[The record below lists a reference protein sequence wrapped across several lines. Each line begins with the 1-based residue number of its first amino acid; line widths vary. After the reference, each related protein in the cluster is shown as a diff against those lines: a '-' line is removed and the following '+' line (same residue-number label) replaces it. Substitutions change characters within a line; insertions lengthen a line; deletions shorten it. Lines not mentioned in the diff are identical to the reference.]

1 MAPLSGA
8 DECVVRAIESL
19 DHGLE
24 ARNITFDELLWGKL
38 LHRRGLQHFNAVL
51 VGASEEEHLV
61 TIEPHETGDRIGC
74 DRLVCVADVRRAIRV
89 GDGGGDIIAGLF
101 GHRSVPSGAFGN
113 DRKGRDTGVPAGPRP
128 GRDALSLRYQRR
140 DASASQPNT
149 SNTSGLRSRLN
160 SSASQAAVLIFS
172 HTSANRARWTTDCP
186 PAVSRAWSH
195 PFTVSTKAASGAGS
209 TPSRRSPSA

>member
-24 ARNITFDELLWGKL
+24 ARNIAFDELLGGKL
-38 LHRRGLQHFNAVL
+38 LLRRGLQHFTPML

-61 TIEPHETGDRIGC
+61 IIEPHETGDRIGC
-74 DRLVCVADVRRAIRV
+74 DRLVGVADVRRAIGI
-89 GDGGGDIIAGLF
+89 GDGGGEIIAGLVS
-101 GHRSVPSGAFGN
+101 HRSVPLSVFGI
-113 DRKGRDTGVPAGPRP
+113 DRKGRDIEVPAGPRP

-140 DASASQPNT
+140 DAWASQPNT
-149 SNTSGLRSRLN
+149 SNTNGLRSRLN
-160 SSASQAAVLIFS
+160 VSASRAAALIFS
-172 HTSANRARWTTDCP
+172 QASANRARRATDCP

-209 TPSRRSPSA
+209 TP

>member
-38 LHRRGLQHFNAVL
+38 LLRRGLQHFNAVL

-89 GDGGGDIIAGLF
+89 GDGGGEIIARLV
-101 GHRSVPSGAFGN
+101 GHR
-113 DRKGRDTGVPAGPRP
+113 
-128 GRDALSLRYQRR
+128 ALSEMTEKAGTPGSPQGPDPAVTLYRLGINGAMRR
-140 DASASQPNT
+140 QASQT
-149 SNTSGLRSRLN
+149 
-160 SSASQAAVLIFS
+160 
-172 HTSANRARWTTDCP
+172 
-186 PAVSRAWSH
+186 
-195 PFTVSTKAASGAGS
+195 
-209 TPSRRSPSA
+209 RRIPVACAQD